1 MSKIYTLAQL
11 VKKYGSEA
19 QKRSFKK
26 NGNLSGKEFQLL
38 TKSAETEWE
47 SVLVLA
53 GRGSKRV
60 IECSGKRPTKLK
72 RVDNRVNNGKGQLV
86 GEFELKSL
94 VVNYL
99 IQHNSNVK
107 PMSATKWIR
116 ELDIVDI
123 SLTGALYRD
132 RSIHLDM
139 LHEHFGKINRDY
151 NKDKSDIDMLEE
163 FLHVFLKH
171 VKSNIVSVFKKLS
184 KNQVID
190 YKTETWGCTTKN
202 THRKLSRLEISSIEE
217 IRRTLLSF
225 FGLEAKDLFKSNMKE
240 VKAFNKRFGE
250 ELDQELNLRYY
261 YVAHYCKIKNQNS
274 GMFEHLER
282 LQEQGQL
289 GFTYSLTDEEAF
301 NTTQVY
307 KDLQNKHSLL
317 LAKKREK
324 NTTNSSDTNRIKHL
338 KVMKQYAPIWKW
350 FLFYFKCNS
359 CLRPKTLYHEKMLTT
374 PNVINIKDTVLEIPE
389 VIQNF
394 TH

>member
-47 SVLVLA
+47 SVVVLA

-99 IQHNSNVK
+99 IQHNNNVK

-116 ELDIVDI
+116 ELEIADIRLI
-123 SLTGALYRD
+123 GALYRD
-132 RSIHLDM
+132 MTIHLEK
-139 LHEHFGKINRDY
+139 LHEQYSEIHKDY

-163 FLHVFLKH
+163 FLNVYLKH
-171 VKSNIVSVFKKLS
+171 IKSNIVSVFNKLS
-184 KNQVID
+184 KSQVIN
-190 YKTETWGCTTKN
+190 YKIEVWGCTTKN
-202 THRKLSRLEISSIEE
+202 THRKLSRLEISSIEK
-217 IRRTLLSF
+217 IRRTLLSL
-225 FGLEAKDLFKSNMKE
+225 FGLEEKDLFKSNVKE

-250 ELDQELNLRYY
+250 ELEEELNLRYY
-261 YVAHYCKIKNQNS
+261 YNAHSCTIQNQNG
-274 GMFEHLER
+274 GMFDHLER
-282 LQEQGQL
+282 FQEQGDL
-289 GFTYSLTDEEAF
+289 EFTCSLTDESAF
-301 NTTQVY
+301 IMTEIY
-307 KDLQNKHSLL
+307 KDLLSQRSLE
-317 LAKKREK
+317 LARRREK
-324 NTTNSSDTNRIKHL
+324 NISNNSDSHRIKSL
-338 KVMKQYAPIWKW
+338 KFTKHYTQMWV
-350 FLFYFKCNS
+350 FLLEYFKCTS
-359 CLRPKTLYHEKMLTT
+359 CLKSKSS
-374 PNVINIKDTVLEIPE
+374 DLEQKISQQ
-389 VIQNF
+389 I
-394 TH
+394 